1 MMIII
6 NTEPTSAGFNSYAS
20 VDDLT
25 AFAGSRGH
33 DVPDDDQCPALLF
46 QAMDYLNGLNWLGVC
61 ADPVQ
66 PLPWPRCGIYLD
78 DRPLKPDV
86 IPRQLV
92 QAQCRLALAAQDGEL
107 DGALTRGVTM
117 ETAGKVSL
125 QYSGEADSGAVTF
138 LWLSDLL
145 RGLLSVA
152 INTFAVRA

>member
-1 MMIII
+1 MIII
-6 NTEPTSAGFNSYAS
+6 NTDPTSAGFNSYAS

-25 AFAGSRGH
+25 AFAASRRH
-33 DVPDDDQCPALLF
+33 DVPDEEPCQALLF
-46 QAMDYLNGLNWLGVC
+46 QAMDYLNGLNWLGVRSE
-61 ADPVQ
+61 PEQ
-66 PLPWPRCGIYLD
+66 PLPWPRRGVYVD
-78 DRPLKPDV
+78 DDPLCPDV

-125 QYSGEADSGAVTF
+125 QYSGESDSGAVTF
-138 LWLSDLL
+138 PWLSGLL
-145 RGLLSVA
+145 RGFLSVA